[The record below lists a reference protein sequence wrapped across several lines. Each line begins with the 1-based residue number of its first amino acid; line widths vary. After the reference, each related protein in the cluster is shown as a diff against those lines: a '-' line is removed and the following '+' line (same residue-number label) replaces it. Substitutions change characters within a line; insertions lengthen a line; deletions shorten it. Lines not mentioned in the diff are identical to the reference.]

1 MIKFVVTQLG
11 EVVFNI
17 EIDIEIFFGRIDNL
31 QKNPQSYFKL
41 NVDRMTYIECG
52 FFKTFDLHF
61 ARLYCISMKR
71 R

>member
-31 QKNPQSYFKL
+31 QNTRSHIL
-41 NVDRMTYIECG
+41 
-52 FFKTFDLHF
+52 
-61 ARLYCISMKR
+61 S
-71 R
+71 